1 MRLSTPLAFCLLMSA
16 PGMAFT
22 ADPAAESATDVEPIP
37 DTTEAPLPGKPK
49 AALLPSV
56 SFNGDDGLGLG
67 VFGNVQVDAKE
78 GDDRFYI
85 WSLSAVARAWIKP
98 PYVGW
103 EVQLGWSLFPSS
115 DGKTE
120 LAVNLVSLGRSW
132 DWWFGVGQEAPRDTR
147 FNRDDDLV
155 PLYWHRF
162 LNMDVRGDMH
172 VFRRIVGPLDAF
184 VGAGVKA
191 TWVGVKPGTLLEQE
205 IAAGLRVAPDAGIYG
220 SLDGGLRVDG
230 RDDRTDPTNGGFASG
245 FAQLS
250 VGPTPR
256 PWGRFTLDLRGYA
269 AVPTGVLVFAGEL
282 VAQAAVGDVPFYE
295 LGLIGGVEPNGR
307 TFAGVNG
314 LRALDRGRLRGPLG
328 LLMHGELRLR
338 PPGFQILNFMRMRIQ
353 SVLWVDATRVDE
365 LTAPFKGGPF
375 LQPSVGW
382 GLRLIFNE
390 VTVARFDMGTS
401 PERMLTPNGETL
413 RWPLGFYGTVG
424 HSF

>member
-1 MRLSTPLAFCLLMSA
+1 
-16 PGMAFT
+16 MAF
-22 ADPAAESATDVEPIP
+22 ADLLAAEPDPEAAPAEPQ
-37 DTTEAPLPGKPK
+37 APTRAKPK
-49 AALLPSV
+49 AALLPSI

-67 VFGNVQVDAKE
+67 VFGNVEMEAHE
-78 GDDRFYI
+78 GNERFYI

-98 PYVGW
+98 PQIGW
-103 EVQLGWSLFPSS
+103 ELQLGWSFFPSS

-132 DWWFGVGQEAPRDTR
+132 DWWFGVGQETARDTR
-147 FNRDDDLV
+147 FHREDDPA

-162 LNMDVRGDMH
+162 SNMDVRGDVH
-172 VFRRIVGPLDAF
+172 LFRRIAGPLDAF
-184 VGAGVKA
+184 IGAGVKSS
-191 TWVGVKPGTLLEQE
+191 WVGVRPDTLLERE
-205 IAAGLRVAPDAGIYG
+205 VSAGLRVAPEGGVYG

-230 RDDRTDPTNGGFASG
+230 RDDRTDPTTGGFATG

-250 VGPTPR
+250 LGPTRR
-256 PWGRFTLDLRGYA
+256 PWGRFSFDLRGYA
-269 AVPTGVLVFAGEL
+269 AIPSGVLVFAGEL

-295 LGLIGGVEPNGR
+295 LGLIGGVDPSGR

-328 LLMHGELRLR
+328 LLMHGEVRLR
-338 PPGFQILNFMRMRIQ
+338 PPGFQILNFMRLRIQ
-353 SVLWVDATRVDE
+353 SVLWVDAARVDE
-365 LTAPFKGGPF
+365 LTGPFQGGPF
-375 LQPSVGW
+375 LQPSLGW
-382 GLRLIFNE
+382 GFRLIFNE

-401 PERMLTPNGETL
+401 PERMLTPEGESL